1 MRFGSISRPKDQRD
15 QRDQRDHQHPPDPR
29 PEPCP
34 PRQPVSRF
42 DGHPQKT
49 RWTWPPALPFSDVL
63 EGAQAG
69 EDWEIGV
76 LYHRYLP
83 VVYRYILARVADVP
97 TAEDLTSETFMAM
110 MRGIRAT
117 RAEDELGFAAWL
129 LGIARNQILM
139 HFRKRKVHPEVALEP
154 QWWGES
160 QSVAEE
166 DDPLLVLMAREAWSE
181 TVAALNQLTREQR
194 EVVLLRCV
202 LGYPTDDVARLMH
215 RQTGT
220 IRALQFR
227 ALASLTRLL
236 NASREGEKPH
246 RRRNHVSG

>member
-1 MRFGSISRPKDQRD
+1 MSFGPGSRPKDQ
-15 QRDQRDHQHPPDPR
+15 QDHLNPPDLR
-29 PEPCP
+29 TGDCP
-34 PRQPVSRF
+34 PQPLPARASSRA
-42 DGHPQKT
+42 QRM
-49 RWTWPPALPFSDVL
+49 RWSWPPARSFPSVL
-63 EGAQAG
+63 ECAQAG
-69 EDWEIGV
+69 EEWEVGI

-83 VVYRYILARVADVP
+83 VVYRYILARVADIP

-110 MRGIRAT
+110 MRGIRDT
-117 RAEDELGFAAWL
+117 RAEEELGFAAWL
-129 LGIARNQILM
+129 LGIARNQVLM
-139 HFRKRKVHPEVALEP
+139 HFRRRKIHPEVALQP

-166 DDPLLVLMAREAWSE
+166 DDPLLVLMARETWGE

-202 LGYPTDDVARLMH
+202 LGYPTDEVARIMD
-215 RQTGT
+215 RQAGT

-236 NASREGEKPH
+236 NGSGSTDKRKKG
-246 RRRNHVSG
+246 RNHVAW

>member
-1 MRFGSISRPKDQRD
+1 MRSGSTSHPKDQRN
-15 QRDQRDHQHPPDPR
+15 HLPPPDTR
-29 PEPCP
+29 TEQCA
-34 PRQPVSRF
+34 PRQPPSRF
-42 DGHPQKT
+42 DARARKT
-49 RWTWPPALPFSDVL
+49 RWTWPPDLPFSAVL

-69 EDWEIGV
+69 EEWEVGV
-76 LYHRYLP
+76 LYHRYLT

-110 MRGIRAT
+110 MRGIRDT

-129 LGIARNQILM
+129 LGIARNHVLM
-139 HFRKRKVHPEVALEP
+139 HFRKRKIHPEVALQP

-166 DDPLLVLMAREAWSE
+166 DDPLLVLMARETWSE
-181 TVAALNQLTREQR
+181 TVTALNQLTREQR

-215 RQTGT
+215 RQAGT

-236 NASREGEKPH
+236 NASGGGDKPQK
-246 RRRNHVSG
+246 RRTHVSW